1 LRGEFFQSAEKQMAF
16 LQTLGRVQM
25 EKELEK
31 SFKSI
36 LKHPSILEESKDD
49 YRREE
54 NVRELVQEVIDELRS
69 KQNTREN

>member
-1 LRGEFFQSAEKQMAF
+1 
-16 LQTLGRVQM
+16 V

-31 SFKSI
+31 SLKSI

-54 NVRELVQEVIDELRS
+54 NVRELVQEVLDELRS
-69 KQNTREN
+69 KRGTRENR

>member
-1 LRGEFFQSAEKQMAF
+1 MRGEFFQSAEKQMAF

-54 NVRELVQEVIDELRS
+54 NV
-69 KQNTREN
+69 